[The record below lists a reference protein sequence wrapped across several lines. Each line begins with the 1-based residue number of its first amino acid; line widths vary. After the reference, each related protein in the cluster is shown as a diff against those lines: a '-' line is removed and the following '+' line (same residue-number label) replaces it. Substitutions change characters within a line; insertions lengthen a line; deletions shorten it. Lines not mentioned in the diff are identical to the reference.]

1 MNRSPSKQQRTL
13 WQLILVLALLIAVYV
28 LFRAIG
34 AFDAPPGQ
42 RRITLR
48 VEASGGYSL
57 ITMQA
62 GSESI
67 REATTINTP
76 WQKAYNLPS
85 GTEVYLTAAN
95 PSQSGH
101 VTCTLL
107 LDGREWKTQSKT
119 APNDGVACAGIVP

>member
-1 MNRSPSKQQRTL
+1 MNRRSPKQNRLL
-13 WQLILVLALLIAVYV
+13 WQIVLVAALLISVIV

-34 AFDAPPGQ
+34 AFEAPSGQ
-42 RRITLR
+42 RRVTLR

-62 GSESI
+62 GGESI
-67 REATTINTP
+67 GEATTVNTP
-76 WQKAYNLPS
+76 WEKAYTLAT

-101 VTCTLL
+101 VTCTLE
-107 LDGREWKTQSKT
+107 LDGRTWKTETKT